1 MNHGGTP
8 DSVPAFLSHRVVLR
22 SSLSYAERVRSVDLA
37 GRPMERRVC
46 FFLQQSIPELW
57 MRDRIVLALD
67 ADEFL
72 MRPPQLPDADAL
84 LAALESHR
92 IASVGASLLE
102 FSPPPPRFPIL
113 RTHGAPVISLICF
126 RWRGG
131 LAGTRPSASTR
142 FFREVVIAV
151 PYTTTPFK
159 VLSIVIGVIGL
170 SAVTRRA

>member
-1 MNHGGTP
+1 
-8 DSVPAFLSHRVVLR
+8 VPAFLSHRVVLR

-84 LAALESHR
+84 LA
-92 IASVGASLLE
+92 
-102 FSPPPPRFPIL
+102 
-113 RTHGAPVISLICF
+113 
-126 RWRGG
+126 
-131 LAGTRPSASTR
+131 STR

>member
-72 MRPPQLPDADAL
+72 MRPPQLPDADA
-84 LAALESHR
+84 
-92 IASVGASLLE
+92 
-102 FSPPPPRFPIL
+102 
-113 RTHGAPVISLICF
+113 
-126 RWRGG
+126 
-131 LAGTRPSASTR
+131 PSASTR